1 MAVVQADGVHLL
13 FVSLDAVGTADVVT
27 EDPGLC
33 GRLRA
38 SQAVGSAA
46 SEERRA
52 DCR

>member
-27 EDPGLC
+27 EDPGLG

-38 SQAVGSAA
+38 SQAVGSTA